1 MRISKKTTGRKVGL
15 GMLLAGT
22 ALCAAFT
29 WAGPSID
36 NTLSCGLGLPPGS
49 PGYAEAEAQK
59 ELEAQTK
66 GYLSVCDANL
76 DRYRIAFAPLAE
88 ATTHL
93 AFQPVDLSGTQ
104 FSHFVSL
111 GGKSE
116 SESNVLSRLYR
127 GFRTP
132 DGHIVTLFEHD
143 MSADGSISTR
153 NPQDEPERIHGLPA
167 RLMVFQ
173 TPAGKAISHLSW
185 LEQRRWYELW
195 IDANVVA
202 TPLREQLF
210 SLASSL
216 PASLPACPN
225 ERPPEL
231 FQMGPDGFPLVEPPP
246 RTINEADMAALLHP
260 AKRPCK

>member
-1 MRISKKTTGRKVGL
+1 MRISKKTTRRKVGL

-22 ALCAAFT
+22 ALYAACT
-29 WAGPSID
+29 WAGPSIE
-36 NTLSCGLGLPPGS
+36 NTVSCGLGLPPGS
-49 PGYAEAEAQK
+49 RGYAEAEAQK
-59 ELEAQTK
+59 ELEARTK
-66 GYLSVCDANL
+66 GYRRVCDANL

-88 ATTHL
+88 ATANL
-93 AFQPVDLSGTQ
+93 AFQPVDLSGTP
-104 FSHFVSL
+104 FARFVSL

-116 SESNVLSRLYR
+116 TESDVLSRLYR

-143 MSADGSISTR
+143 MSADGSISAR

-173 TPAGKAISHLSW
+173 TPAGKAVSHLSW

-225 ERPPEL
+225 ERLPEPI
-231 FQMGPDGFPLVEPPP
+231 QIGPNGLPIVEPAP
-246 RTINEADMAALLHP
+246 RSMTEADMAALLHP
-260 AKRPCK
+260 TKRPCK